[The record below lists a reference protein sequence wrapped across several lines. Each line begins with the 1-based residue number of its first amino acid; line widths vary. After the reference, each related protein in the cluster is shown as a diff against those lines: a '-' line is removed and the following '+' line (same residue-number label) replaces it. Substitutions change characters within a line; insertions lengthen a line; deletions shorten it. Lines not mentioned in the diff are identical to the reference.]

1 MDELRGIEIDV
12 EIVESVVG
20 IVVEIAVEI
29 AEKIVVEK
37 KEIEF
42 ENTETSDEKSKEFPL
57 ESPCCCEERGV
68 GVGWDRMTDRLTAY
82 RQRLVYV
89 RNQVGVLRVNCNDSL
104 DRTNLACFFTAVQV
118 AAEMLRRF
126 KLIAPQEED
135 GGTSVA
141 SSSSGAAAS
150 SAPPLPA
157 VTFSVG

>member
-57 ESPCCCEERGV
+57 ESPCCCEEREVGRICEEESGV
-68 GVGWDRMTDRLTAY
+68 SGRVRTSLVVGS
-82 RQRLVYV
+82 VIE
-89 RNQVGVLRVNCNDSL
+89 
-104 DRTNLACFFTAVQV
+104 VQFNV
-118 AAEMLRRF
+118 
-126 KLIAPQEED
+126 
-135 GGTSVA
+135 
-141 SSSSGAAAS
+141 
-150 SAPPLPA
+150 PLNE
-157 VTFSVG
+157 